1 MIILNYLS
9 FMSTI
14 IARIL
19 LCTIYALVSFHHHPF
34 PHYLQK
40 YSMAMFLFIVT
51 WAKKNLQFGPGV
63 LRPYI
68 LVIILIQFVC
78 HFHIG
83 CMKSLFSGS
92 SSILSS
98 LISTCFLQIQVYLHS
113 EKANIF
119 NPQLKFMWWCDSICQ
134 SFPQ

>member
-1 MIILNYLS
+1 MS

-51 WAKKNLQFGPGV
+51 WAKKKSSVWPWRPEALHSCDNSDSICLLFPHCLHEQF
-63 LRPYI
+63 I
-68 LVIILIQFVC
+68 FN
-78 HFHIG
+78 
-83 CMKSLFSGS
+83 
-92 SSILSS
+92 SITSS
-98 LISTCFLQIQVYLHS
+98 LISTCFLFKYKFIFIQRKL
-113 EKANIF
+113 IF
-119 NPQLKFMWWCDSICQ
+119 SISSPDIKFMWLMWFHLSII
-134 SFPQ
+134 STEIA